1 MSVSRRKFIKSGT
14 LGALSAG
21 LTLSAFGSGF
31 AQKTK
36 QEGSV
41 VDQKSPN
48 VDRKI
53 PIVDR
58 KIPVKVEQDPLA
70 YYKIEAFEP
79 YIGSIF
85 QAPDAQGRMVSLT
98 LVSVIPYQPRKKSK
112 VASKTVVSATDSFS
126 LTFQSTQ
133 RLPPFTSIHK
143 MSHPAL
149 GNFDLFL
156 KPYEKDGTMYY
167 EAVFNRLR

>member
-1 MSVSRRKFIKSGT
+1 MSVSRRKFIKAGT
-14 LGALSAG
+14 LSALSAG
-21 LTLSAFGSGF
+21 ITLSTFGLSFG
-31 AQKTK
+31 QKTK
-36 QEGSV
+36 REGTA
-41 VDQKSPN
+41 VDK
-48 VDRKI
+48 KI
-53 PIVDR
+53 TVVDR
-58 KIPVKVEQDPLA
+58 KIPVKAEDPLA

-85 QAPDAQGRMVSLT
+85 QAPNAQGKMVSLT
-98 LVSVIPYQPRKKSK
+98 LVSVTPYQPRAKTKL
-112 VASKTVVSATDSFS
+112 ATKTVVSATDSFS
-126 LTFQSTQ
+126 LTFKSTQ

-156 KPYEKDGTMYY
+156 KPYEKEGTMYY

>member
-1 MSVSRRKFIKSGT
+1 MSVSRRKFMKSGT
-14 LGALSAG
+14 LSALSAG
-21 LTLSAFGSGF
+21 ITLSTFGLGF

-36 QEGSV
+36 QEGTA
-41 VDQKSPN
+41 VDKKSPT

-58 KIPVKVEQDPLA
+58 KIPVKAGDPLG
-70 YYKIEAFEP
+70 YYTIEAFEP

-85 QAPDAQGRMVSLT
+85 QAPDALGKMVSLT
-98 LVSVIPYQPRKKSK
+98 LVSVTPYKPRVKNRP
-112 VASKTVVSATDSFS
+112 VTKTVVSETDSFS
-126 LTFQSTQ
+126 LTFKTTQ

-156 KPYEKDGTMYY
+156 KPYEKEGTMYY